1 MNNKYLVETIV
12 FDDIIPYLPFKNES
26 SKENYKKA
34 ILKIDI
40 EGFEPYAFGH
50 AEQLFSVIDIRIIFM
65 EWAWANLPDQNDEHN
80 KVLAM
85 RDFLYKRNYQALDD
99 GKNLLDKNKWLTW
112 PRDIIWQKQ

>member
-1 MNNKYLVETIV
+1 
-12 FDDIIPYLPFKNES
+12 
-26 SKENYKKA
+26 
-34 ILKIDI
+34 
-40 EGFEPYAFGH
+40 
-50 AEQLFSVIDIRIIFM
+50 M